1 VPEQSSSS
9 SSQEPLSVSVKI
21 RLMRVGKKKQP
32 TYRVVVAD
40 ERSPRDG
47 RIIET
52 IGHYGPRA
60 DPSVVDIDSERAL
73 DWLRKGAQ
81 PSEAVQKLLTTAG
94 VWATFEG
101 EKSKPIVTKLN
112 RRGYATGKH
121 TATKMKKKPQPEAAA
136 PAAEAPADEA
146 AAEAPADEA
155 PAEATADEAPSAS
168 AEAESEAEGAPAE
181 AVSADAVSEA
191 SEGEAS

>member
-1 VPEQSSSS
+1 MPVA
-9 SSQEPLSVSVKI
+9 VAVKI

-60 DPSVVDIDSERAL
+60 DPSVVDIDGDRAL

-81 PSEAVQKLLTTAG
+81 PSEAVQKLLTTTG
-94 VWATFEG
+94 VWATFAG
-101 EKSKPIVTKLN
+101 EKKKPIVTKLN

-121 TATKMKKKPQPEAAA
+121 TEKKAKKKAQ
-136 PAAEAPADEA
+136 PAAEAPAADADAEPPADDAPKADAPKAEDAVDET
-146 AAEAPADEA
+146 AAEAPA
-155 PAEATADEAPSAS
+155 AEAAAEEPTEEEA
-168 AEAESEAEGAPAE
+168 
-181 AVSADAVSEA
+181 
-191 SEGEAS
+191 